1 MQHFYHVQQPH
12 SVQFWRQKVHPFP
25 PLTTAILFPFRKR
38 TASHDNPMTTYNF
51 WNTSLRYTLLYFSR
65 PARILSILINHG
77 RQRDCGF
84 RHPSISH
91 TCFTRCPFYFADY
104 LASKSTGDS
113 RGRHAE
119 VRLGITLSLYV
130 TWFVLGRRER
140 ALHPLWIADL
150 GHSTTVV
157 VLIVSIVSLSI
168 DAGKTKAALWG
179 VVLRLS
185 FTVSP

>member
-1 MQHFYHVQQPH
+1 MFH
-12 SVQFWRQKVHPFP
+12 
-25 PLTTAILFPFRKR
+25 
-38 TASHDNPMTTYNF
+38 
-51 WNTSLRYTLLYFSR
+51 TLS
-65 PARILSILINHG
+65 SIFDG
-77 RQRDCGF
+77 
-84 RHPSISH
+84 
-91 TCFTRCPFYFADY
+91 Y
-104 LASKSTGDS
+104 LASKSTGDAH
-113 RGRHAE
+113 GRHAE
-119 VRLGITLSLYV
+119 VRVRITLSFCLSHSI

-140 ALHPLWIADL
+140 PSESGALWIADL